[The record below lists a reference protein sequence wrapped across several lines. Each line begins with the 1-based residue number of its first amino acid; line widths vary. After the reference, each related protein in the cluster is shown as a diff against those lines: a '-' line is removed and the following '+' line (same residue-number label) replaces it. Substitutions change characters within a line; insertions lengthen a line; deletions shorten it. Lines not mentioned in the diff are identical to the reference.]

1 LKEQVRRAPRALALA
16 LVVLSVLMLSACGSG
31 ALSGAAQGGG
41 GGGEEA
47 AAEAEGPTRVAV
59 QLNWFPEPEHG
70 NLFAAKEAGY
80 YEEAGL
86 DVELKA
92 GGPQISSTQLVASGQ
107 ADFGVGDGDS
117 IAQAQAEGIP
127 VVAVAANFQTFPQIL
142 MSHASE
148 GVEGPEDFSGRTAYI
163 APAANYWEYLTAE
176 YGIEPKKIVAYS
188 GSLAP
193 FIEDKEAI
201 NQGYITSEP
210 YILEEEEG
218 VDVNTQLV
226 ADFGYNPYVVLFTT
240 QRMVEEEPETV
251 RSFIEA
257 SMRGWDYY
265 YENTQ
270 EVNRAIG
277 EQNRELSLDVMA
289 YSAETER
296 DLIYTDET
304 EENGLGYMSEERWS
318 TIVDQLVQ
326 TDNLK
331 EDVDPASL
339 YTNEFLP
346 GPQQ

>member
-1 LKEQVRRAPRALALA
+1 LRESAQRATHAFPLVPLVLAL
-16 LVVLSVLMLSACGSG
+16 LVLSACGSG
-31 ALSGAAQGGG
+31 ALSGAAQSGGS
-41 GGGEEA
+41 GEETGSS
-47 AAEAEGPTRVAV
+47 EGPTRVSV

-70 NLFAAKEAGY
+70 NLFAAREGGLY
-80 YEEAGL
+80 REAGL
-86 DVELKA
+86 DVELKP

-107 ADFGVGDGDS
+107 ADFGVGDADS
-117 IAQAQAEGIP
+117 IAQARAEGIP

-142 MSHASE
+142 LSHAEE
-148 GVEGPEDFSGRTAYI
+148 GVERPEDFSGRTVYI

-176 YGIEPKKIVAYS
+176 YGIEPEKIVAYS

-193 FIEDKEAI
+193 FIEDKESI

-218 VDVNTQLV
+218 VEVDTHLV

-240 QRMVEEEPETV
+240 RRMVEEEPETV
-251 RSFIEA
+251 RAFVEA
-257 SMRGWDYY
+257 SMRGWDDYY
-265 YENTQ
+265 KNTE
-270 EVNRAIG
+270 EVNRAI
-277 EQNRELSLDVMA
+277 NRENPELSLDVMA
-289 YSAETER
+289 YSARTER

-304 EENGLGYMSEERWS
+304 EQNGLGYMSEERWS
-318 TIVDQLVQ
+318 TIVDQLAQ

-339 YTNEFLP
+339 YTSEFLP

>member
-1 LKEQVRRAPRALALA
+1 MREFARRTTRALPSV
-16 LVVLSVLMLSACGSG
+16 LVVLSLLALSSCGG
-31 ALSGAAQGGG
+31 ALSGASQDGGG
-41 GGGEEA
+41 GNE
-47 AAEAEGPTRVAV
+47 EGPTRVAA

-70 NLFAAKEAGY
+70 NLFAAKEAGFY
-80 YEEAGL
+80 KDAGL
-86 DVELKA
+86 DVNLKP

-127 VVAVAANFQTFPQIL
+127 VVAIAANFQTFPQIL
-142 MSHASE
+142 ISHAEE
-148 GVEGPEDFSGRTAYI
+148 GMERPEDFSGRTAYI
-163 APAANYWEYLTAE
+163 APAANYWEYLTTE
-176 YGIEPKKIVAYS
+176 YGIEPEKVVAYS

-193 FIEDKEAI
+193 FIEDQESI

-218 VDVNTQLV
+218 VDVDTHLV

-240 QRMVEEEPETV
+240 KRMIKEEPETV
-251 RSFIEA
+251 RSFIDA

-265 YENTQ
+265 YENTP
-270 EVNRAIG
+270 EVNRAINK
-277 EQNRELSLDVMA
+277 QNRELSLDVMA

-304 EENGLGYMSEERWS
+304 EENGLGYMSEERWN
-318 TIVDQLVQ
+318 TIVDQLSQ

-331 EDVDPASL
+331 KSVDPKSL

-346 GPQQ
+346 GQ